1 MGIRRNDGDPVRPLT
16 NLSEPLFLC
25 PQCRNALPL
34 RPPCACGFVLRE
46 SDGVIDLMTRDEIAA
61 IQPFLDAY
69 DRVRSCEQWG
79 GDDLDLP
86 FHAKRHRDIWNIR
99 QRTFRAFKSIAATI
113 TRGLALDIG
122 AGNCWMTRYLDR
134 WGLDA
139 IAVDIN
145 TSPVDGLRA
154 GKKFLNEGAVFL
166 RVRAAM
172 ERLPFASSRIRLL
185 ATNASFHYGDF
196 RAALADFKRV
206 LIPGGIIA
214 IIDTPFYENLSDG
227 ERMLDERVIE
237 FQQKYGIP
245 ESLARKSSYMT
256 YAKIDELAR
265 DFGLNSRIYPVWPGF
280 ARRYRQLYGNLT
292 GRRIAEFP
300 LVVLEKN

>member
-1 MGIRRNDGDPVRPLT
+1 
-16 NLSEPLFLC
+16 
-25 PQCRNALPL
+25 
-34 RPPCACGFVLRE
+34 
-46 SDGVIDLMTRDEIAA
+46 MTQDEIAGV
-61 IQPFLDAY
+61 QPFLDAY
-69 DRVRSCEQWG
+69 DRVRSKEQWG

-99 QRTFRAFKSIAATI
+99 QRTFRAFQPLAA
-113 TRGLALDIG
+113 GLSPGVALDIG

-172 ERLPFASSRIRLL
+172 ERLPFASSRIRLV

-196 RAALADFKRV
+196 RAALAEFERV
-206 LIPGGIIA
+206 LIPGGMIA
-214 IIDTPFYENLSDG
+214 IIDTPFYENPADG
-227 ERMLDERVIE
+227 ERMLDERVAE

-245 ESLARKSSYMT
+245 ENLARKSSYMT
-256 YAKIDELAR
+256 YAKVEELAR
-265 DFGLNSRIYPVWPGF
+265 HFGLKVRIEHVWPGI
-280 ARRYRQLYGNLT
+280 ARWYQAVHGRFT

-300 LVVLEKN
+300 LVVLQKN